1 MNISEGLVPKW
12 DKWLKMIDATDFQ
25 LIALSL
31 NYEPPSTLKTIT
43 RFQGLSCY
51 AERLSIIK
59 NHITNKQLA
68 YEQRRC
74 GNTDKIES
82 YVQLD
87 AFVKW
92 AVDVMAWDLPPEL
105 LIIKNASTPAAPS
118 QNLTQ
123 ENKLLK
129 QQLND
134 AQAKIEILEK
144 QLSDLEHSQF
154 KGACCDESNIH
165 YPPELHMVIR
175 MWEDLY
181 IHGQANLE
189 RDSHSADVEKWL
201 KSNHSDWVQNN
212 APHLL
217 KGEAKDCRP
226 LERLKTVTAP
236 QKKKGVTLKVSP

>member
-31 NYEPPSTLKTIT
+31 NYEPPSTLKTIR

-74 GNTDKIES
+74 GKTDKFES

-118 QNLTQ
+118 QSLTQ
-123 ENKLLK
+123 ENELLK

-134 AQAKIEILEK
+134 AQANIERLEK
-144 QLSDLEHSQF
+144 QLNEYQEKPIAIKTENKVMPLIYHLCCHVLNTGNPIERPVQKTLSFITDDL
-154 KGACCDESNIH
+154 KNKRGI
-165 YPPELHMVIR
+165 ELGSKAL
-175 MWEDLY
+175 DDYYKL
-181 IHGQANLE
+181 G
-189 RDSHSADVEKWL
+189 EKIINE
-201 KSNHSDWVQNN
+201 KN
-212 APHLL
+212 
-217 KGEAKDCRP
+217 R
-226 LERLKTVTAP
+226 
-236 QKKKGVTLKVSP
+236 